1 MIEHILNGNTHN
13 NFVLY
18 DTDFGFG
25 AELSHKT
32 YTKPTNIMIN
42 R

>member
-1 MIEHILNGNTHN
+1 MIEHILNGNTLN
-13 NFVLY
+13 IFVLY
-18 DTDFGFG
+18 DTDCGFG
-25 AELSHKT
+25 AGLSRKT